1 MPNTSL
7 LVYGCDIKHIYT
19 GLVALAHC
27 ITPRIKSLCIE
38 RHEKN
43 HTLGITIKV
52 RRRYIPFKMSKF
64 ISIHDGD
71 MLVGVLKKKYVQK
84 NARSAF

>member
-1 MPNTSL
+1 MTDTSL

-38 RHEKN
+38 RHDKN

-52 RRRYIPFKMSKF
+52 RRRYIPLIMSKF
-64 ISIHDGD
+64 ISIHNGD
-71 MLVGVLKKKYVQK
+71 MLVGVLNKKYVQK